1 MSQKVSVL
9 TLEDGKDYVV
19 LEQIKKEKHDYLI
32 LFEDENPKNIVVTEF
47 YSGEESYVE
56 LIEEEELKYNIIEEF
71 FQRHPEFQ
79 K

>member
-19 LEQIKKEKHDYLI
+19 LEQIKQESHDYLI
-32 LFEDENPKNIVVTEF
+32 LFEDENPQNIVVAEF
-47 YSGEESYVE
+47 YSGKESYIE
-56 LIEEEELKYNIIEEF
+56 LIEEDLKYQIIKEF
-71 FQRHPEFQ
+71 FHRHPEFQ